1 MIQLSPTPDLA
12 RSTSF
17 ADEQI
22 SLAMYTVNCS
32 FVVIC
37 DFCSLLIDI
46 PCFCSL
52 FEFPVGFFHLLER
65 YNTYI

>member
-37 DFCSLLIDI
+37 DFWCSLLIDT
-46 PCFCSL
+46 
-52 FEFPVGFFHLLER
+52 LLL
-65 YNTYI
+65 